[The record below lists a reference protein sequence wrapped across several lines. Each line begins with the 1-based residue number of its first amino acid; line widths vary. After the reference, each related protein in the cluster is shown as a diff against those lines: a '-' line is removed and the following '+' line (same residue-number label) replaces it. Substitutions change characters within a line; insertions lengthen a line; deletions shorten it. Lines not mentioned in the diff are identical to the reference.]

1 MCSLVF
7 QGRRRTQ
14 GRLGEL
20 AVRFRTARF
29 QTDKNLNQSEGART
43 AYFIPE
49 RVGEGEA
56 AATESTLF
64 VRRVGRRRAGRD
76 PPTKETLRFCLLG
89 WVAAGPRNDPPL

>member
-1 MCSLVF
+1 MSLDNVLLL
-7 QGRRRTQ
+7 
-14 GRLGEL
+14 LGK
-20 AVRFRTARF
+20 TYP
-29 QTDKNLNQSEGART
+29 TKITNQSEGART

-64 VRRVGRRRAGRD
+64 VCLFVCVCVCLSARVGRRGAGRD